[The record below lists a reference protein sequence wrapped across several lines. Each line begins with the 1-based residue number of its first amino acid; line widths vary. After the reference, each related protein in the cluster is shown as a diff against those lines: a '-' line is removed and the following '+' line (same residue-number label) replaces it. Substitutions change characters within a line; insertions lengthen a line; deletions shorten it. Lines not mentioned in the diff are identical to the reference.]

1 MRCEIY
7 KDKQLIFSGST
18 SAARKII
25 HSTKYNIEA
34 HIDTEKELKG
44 FIIRTPSDAQ
54 TRDAHYRR
62 VVMMLGRYGNT
73 VLVTDH
79 EYIIGR
85 LRREGWK
92 ISEKK
97 YKDEDGV
104 HYIIKGEY
112 ASGSN

>member
-1 MRCEIY
+1 MRCAIY
-7 KDKQLIFSGST
+7 KDEQLVFSGST

-54 TRDAHYRR
+54 TKDGHYQR
-62 VVMMLGRYGNT
+62 VVTMLGRYGNT

-92 ISEKK
+92 VTARR
-97 YKDEDGV
+97 YKDEDGT
-104 HYIIKGEY
+104 HYILQCL
-112 ASGSN
+112 